1 MIWYEGRSARGNE
14 ALVVVV
20 VFVADEPVVPEVVVA
35 EEEEEGGRARKLGTV
50 LLDDDCS
57 SKMGSLDL
65 STWGLDAGN
74 AGAALAALAEMER
87 ARTAA
92 KIGPL
97 SLLEV
102 ELG

>member
-1 MIWYEGRSARGNE
+1 M
-14 ALVVVV
+14 LV
-20 VFVADEPVVPEVVVA
+20 
-35 EEEEEGGRARKLGTV
+35 
-50 LLDDDCS
+50 DDDCS